1 MPSPTPDPAPPWS
14 IPHEWDEPED
24 LTALLD
30 LLRES
35 RPTADLAKIRF
46 AFYTAERAHSGQE
59 RASGEPYIVH
69 PLAVARVLVDLG
81 MDDDTLCA
89 AFLHDVL
96 EDCAGYTHEGMA
108 KTFGPDVAGLI
119 EGVTKL
125 KFRMQGE
132 LTDRQQKA
140 VKTAQTAETLRK
152 MLLAMARDVRVMV
165 IKLADRLHN
174 MQTLDAMPEEKRTR
188 IAAETLDVYAPL
200 AARLGIWQ
208 IKWQLEDLAFKHLHP
223 AEFRDISARVAA
235 TRAEREADLHAVLVL
250 VKEELQRRGVR
261 IVDLR
266 GRPKHL
272 YSIFN
277 KIVGQGIPFEE
288 VYDLLALRI
297 IVESVSDC
305 YVALGVVHENFV
317 PISALFFD
325 YIAKPKPNGYKSLHT
340 KIVGPKGQPIEIQIR
355 TAEMHAIAE
364 FGVAAHWSYKEGKN
378 AEGKRTDEVT
388 ELSNL
393 RQRLLDWSS
402 EAQNSS
408 DYLRAVSTDLFAE
421 QVFVFTPKGDVFDL
435 PIGSTPVDFAFR
447 IHTKL
452 GMTLVGA
459 KVNGNVVPLDR
470 GLQNGDVVEV
480 VTRAN
485 AAPSLDWLR
494 FVRSAHTRSK
504 LRAHFRKESKET
516 DAVRGREMIQKE
528 LKALGLEPK
537 AYLGDERLGR
547 IAKDFDT
554 VETPT
559 DLLAKVGAGIQSVQ
573 SVVAKLRGVGP
584 AGPPPSAVQIKPTRE
599 GRLQLTGGGL
609 DGILVNRARCCG
621 PIPGDEI
628 VGYVTRGRGIMLHR
642 RVCPNA
648 QAYAATEPERL
659 MPYDWPAASDSG
671 TGGGGAYNIPLRIV
685 AIDRAGLVADI
696 TTIFAETKTFMTAI
710 STRSRANGTAE
721 LDIAIEVGGTE
732 GLAYVMGRVGGLTDI
747 ISIVRAF
754 GKAAK

>member
-1 MPSPTPDPAPPWS
+1 MSSPTFAPATDWR
-14 IPHEWDEPED
+14 IPHEWEEPEG
-24 LTALLD
+24 LHD
-30 LLRES
+30 LLEALRAT
-35 RPTADLAKIRF
+35 RPTADLAKIRY
-46 AFYTAERAHSGQE
+46 AFYIAETAHSGQA
-59 RASGEPYIVH
+59 RATGEPYIIH
-69 PLAVARVLVDLG
+69 PLAVARILVDLG

-96 EDCAGYTHEGMA
+96 EDCAGYTHEGIE
-108 KTFGPDVAGLI
+108 KTFGADVAGLI

-125 KFRMQGE
+125 KFRAQEE

-140 VKTAQTAETLRK
+140 RKTAQTAETLRK

-174 MQTLDAMPEEKRTR
+174 MQTLEAMAPEKRTR

-208 IKWQLEDLAFKHLHP
+208 IKWQLEDLAFKYLHP

-235 TRAEREADLHAVLVL
+235 TRSEREEDLHKVIVL
-250 VKEELQRRGVR
+250 VKEELQRRGVE

-297 IVESVSDC
+297 IVNSVSDC

-325 YIAKPKPNGYKSLHT
+325 YIAKPKPNGYRSLHT
-340 KIVGPKGQPIEIQIR
+340 KILGPKGQPIEIQIR

-364 FGVAAHWSYKEGKN
+364 FGVAAHWSYKEGRN
-378 AEGKRTDEVT
+378 AEGKTTDEGQ

-408 DYLRAVSTDLFAE
+408 DYLRAVSTDLFSE

-447 IHTKL
+447 IHTQL

-459 KVNGNVVPLDR
+459 KVNGNVVTLDR
-470 GLQNGDVVEV
+470 KLVNGDVVEV
-480 VTRAN
+480 ITRAN
-485 AAPSLDWLR
+485 ATPSLDWLR
-494 FVRSAHTRSK
+494 FIRSAHTRSK
-504 LRAHFRKESKET
+504 LRAYFRKESKES
-516 DAVRGREMIQKE
+516 DAVRGREMIQRE
-528 LKALGLEPK
+528 LKSLGLEPK
-537 AYLGDERLGR
+537 AFLGDDKLAK
-547 IAKDFDT
+547 IAGEFDA
-554 VETPT
+554 VETT
-559 DLLAKVGAGIQSVQ
+559 IDLLAKVGAGLQSVP
-573 SVVAKLRGVGP
+573 SVIAKLRGFVQKGP
-584 AGPPPSAVQIKPTRE
+584 DPAAIQIKPTRE
-599 GRLQLTGGGL
+599 GKLQLTGGGM
-609 DGILVNRARCCG
+609 DGILVQRARCCG
-621 PIPGDEI
+621 PIPGDEV

-642 RVCPNA
+642 VVCPNA
-648 QAYAATEPERL
+648 QTYAADEPERL
-659 MPYDWPAASDSG
+659 LPYEWPPSE
-671 TGGGGAYNIPLRIV
+671 GGAYNVPLKLV
-685 AIDRAGLVADI
+685 AIDRSGLVADI

-710 STRSRANGTAE
+710 STRSRATGTAQID
-721 LDIAIEVGGTE
+721 LAIEVGSTE
-732 GLAYVMGRVGGLTDI
+732 QLSYVIGRVGSLTDV

-754 GKAAK
+754 GKVLSK